1 MSGMSAATETVPIT
15 ARLWAAVDRLTLPS
29 SRRLLRENDPEA
41 QLQVLNDLREQARR
55 AAEDEARPKPK
66 SKAGN
71 DLFQV
76 VVPQVSRND
85 LARYAQM
92 KTGHATVP
100 SLWDQSTDALCSST
114 ADKAEGSSGSV
125 HRTPCDLDLM
135 EVRADI
141 REAVDFNIA
150 KRGEKPTGT
159 VPEQIRH
166 LTSMII
172 RDEPHAVE
180 HWEYRF
186 AQWGRILAAHLQ
198 AVQAQPK
205 PRRIRGVACPECHV
219 RTVLVEDATGEM
231 VNVPPIVVD
240 FRDGLIRAAECTGCG
255 TTLAFRGEEMWALKD
270 RLDTLMTA

>member
-1 MSGMSAATETVPIT
+1 MSAAATAVPDT
-15 ARLWAAVDRLTLPS
+15 AKLWAAVDRLTLPS
-29 SRRLLRENDPEA
+29 SRRLLRENDPAA
-41 QLQVLNDLREQARR
+41 QLEVAQDLKRQAR
-55 AAEDEARPKPK
+55 AAADG
-66 SKAGN
+66 SAGPAAKN
-71 DLFQV
+71 PV
-76 VVPQVSRND
+76 IVPQVSRND

-92 KTGHATVP
+92 RTGHATVP
-100 SLWDQSTDALCSST
+100 SLWDQSTDALTAST

-172 RDEPHAVE
+172 RDQPEAVE

-186 AQWGRILAAHLQ
+186 AQWGRVLAAHLQ

-205 PRRIRGVACPECHV
+205 PRRIRGVACPECQI
-219 RTVLVEDATGEM
+219 RTVLIEDATGEM

-255 TTLAFRGEEMWALKD
+255 KTLAFRGEEMWQLKD
-270 RLDTLMTA
+270 RLDTPMSA